1 MADEEADVEEADV
14 EVADVEVADVEVAD
28 VEVADVEVADV
39 EVADVEVAD
48 VEVALEQVEELD
60 ASSEEEDDEEE
71 VEPSLKYERSIK
83 SDLRDRIFPNTKI
96 SIISVHEKFIVLGDV
111 HGQVFLLDHS
121 GNIIRQIN
129 AHKGPVTCI
138 SIDST
143 GEYIASCSRHDPNV
157 IIKGLYKESS
167 ERDSSESFRAAVY
180 SVELGPDFATQ
191 GHYVVGTDRL
201 MFNEKG
207 FFGVK
212 RSVLHAGEGPIW
224 KVSWKKTFIAWA
236 NDMGVK
242 IFDTNSRKLITKIAR
257 DPKSPSPADYQCHLC
272 WYNGV
277 TLLVGWA
284 NTIKICQVRPRT
296 SADSQDLPPFY
307 VEVMNI
313 IYLDHYV
320 SGIGPQPDDKII
332 SLGYRAPENGQPVR
346 PCIRITGF
354 NGEELSLE
362 ELSIKGYETCGPND
376 YNMSVLTYDHFVYIC
391 APTDLV
397 LAKPRD
403 MDDKVEWLKDR
414 LRFDEALEVVRV
426 HENQL
431 RKHTFKSVGQKYLAH
446 LRSVGQFEKCAEA
459 CSSILQG
466 DGEAWQQEIMAFTN
480 CKKLTV
486 LCPYIPT
493 KTPVLKPWAYE
504 LALSSFLN
512 AHEFELFD
520 KFVRLWPPEIYG
532 QQAVINYLKK
542 MLSEIKLSPADNLS
556 LLKCLG
562 LLYEY
567 QEDFVNSLYLYIK
580 LSDPKAFA
588 LIARHNLFA
597 SLEGDDKILRLL
609 TLNEE
614 KAIDLYINNTDKI
627 PVSMVVEDL
636 KKRDK
641 KTKSSE
647 VARRT
652 KLLYK
657 YLDSLFQMDPEI
669 GFEHH
674 EDMIGL
680 YAEYD
685 TSPGKSR
692 LMRFLRESTSY
703 PIDKAYEIC
712 EKRRLYEAQVYL
724 LTQMGRPIQALVLL
738 VDEIGDITAAIEFC
752 KEQDDKELWDSLL
765 KKATKSKKSSYITGL
780 LQNIGT
786 HINPKDLIAQIPNGQ
801 KIDGLRDSLV
811 KILCDYKLQIHLN
824 EGCKRVF
831 VNDTVSL
838 SRKMRGLARRG
849 THVDEENNCQIC
861 KNMVISYRDS
871 SDVTVFFCG
880 HVFHNEPCLERSG
893 KNYCISCH
901 K

>member
-1 MADEEADVEEADV
+1 MSDTAEEVS
-14 EVADVEVADVEVAD
+14 
-28 VEVADVEVADV
+28 
-39 EVADVEVAD
+39 
-48 VEVALEQVEELD
+48 EQVEEPEAD
-60 ASSEEEDDEEE
+60 SSYYEEEDEEE

-83 SDLRDRIFPNTKI
+83 SDLRERIFPHTKI
-96 SIISVHEKFIVLGDV
+96 SIIAVHEKFIVLGDV
-111 HGQVFLLDHS
+111 NGQVFLLDHH

-129 AHKGPVTCI
+129 AHQGPVSCI

-143 GEYIASCSRHDPNV
+143 GEYIATCSRNDPNV
-157 IIKGLYKESS
+157 VIKGLYKESS
-167 ERDSSESFRAAVY
+167 EKDSSESFKTAVY
-180 SVELGPDFATQ
+180 SVELGPDFANQ

-201 MFNEKG
+201 IFNEKG

-212 RSVLHAGEGPIW
+212 RSIVHAGEGPIW
-224 KVSWKKTFIAWA
+224 KVSWKNSFIAWA

-242 IFDTNSRKLITKIAR
+242 IFDTNSRKLITKIQR
-257 DPKSPSPADYQCHLC
+257 DPKSPSPADYHCHLC
-272 WYNGV
+272 WYNDV

-284 NTIKICQVRPRT
+284 MTIKICQVRPRT
-296 SADSQDLPPFY
+296 SSDSPDLPPFY

-313 IYLDHYV
+313 IYLSHYV

-332 SLGYRAPENGQPVR
+332 SLGYQPPENGQQVR
-346 PCIRITGF
+346 PCIRITNF
-354 NGEELSLE
+354 NGDELSLE
-362 ELSIKGYETCGPND
+362 ELSIKGYESCGPND

-391 APTDLV
+391 APTDLII
-397 LAKPRD
+397 AKPRD
-403 MDDKVEWLKDR
+403 MDDKVDWLKDR

-426 HENQL
+426 HEREL

-446 LRSVGQFEKCAEA
+446 LRSVGQFERCAEL
-459 CSSILQG
+459 CSSILQ
-466 DGEAWQQEIMAFTN
+466 DDAEAWQQEIMAFTN

-493 KTPVLKPWAYE
+493 KSPVLKPWAYE
-504 LALSSFLN
+504 LALSSFLV
-512 AHEFELFD
+512 AHEFALFD
-520 KFVRLWPPEIYG
+520 KFVRNWPPEIYG

-542 MLSEIKLSPADNLS
+542 MLSEVKLGAQENRS

-588 LIARHNLFA
+588 LINRYNLFA

-627 PVSMVVEDL
+627 PVSTVVEDL
-636 KKRDK
+636 MKRDK
-641 KTKSSE
+641 KIKSS
-647 VARRT
+647 VRT
-652 KLLYK
+652 ELLYK
-657 YLDSLFQMDPEI
+657 YLDALFQMDPEI
-669 GFEHH
+669 GFEYH
-674 EDMIGL
+674 ENMIQL

-685 TSPGKSR
+685 TTKGKTK

-712 EKRRLYEAQVYL
+712 AKRKLYEQQVYL
-724 LTQMGRPIQALVLL
+724 LTQMGRPIQALSLL
-738 VDEIGDITAAIEFC
+738 VDEIKDITAAIEFC
-752 KEQDDKELWDSLL
+752 KEQDDKELWDNLL
-765 KKATKSKKSSYITGL
+765 RKATESNKSSYITGL

-786 HINPKDLIAQIPNGQ
+786 HINPKDLIARIPNGQ

-811 KILCDYKLQIHLN
+811 KILGDYKLQIHLN
-824 EGCKRVF
+824 EGYKRVF

-838 SRKMRGLARRG
+838 SRKMRALARKG
-849 THVDEENNCQIC
+849 THIDERNNCQKC
-861 KNMVISYRDS
+861 KNMVISDHDMK
-871 SDVTVFFCG
+871 DVTVFFCG
-880 HVFHNEPCLERSG
+880 HVFHNSPCLEELG

>member
-1 MADEEADVEEADV
+1 MCDDETAEQIEETED
-14 EVADVEVADVEVAD
+14 
-28 VEVADVEVADV
+28 
-39 EVADVEVAD
+39 
-48 VEVALEQVEELD
+48 
-60 ASSEEEDDEEE
+60 SSGDDDEEE

-83 SDLRDRIFPNTKI
+83 ADLRDRIFPHTLI
-96 SIISVHEKFIVLGDV
+96 SIVSVHEKFIVLGDV
-111 HGQVFLLDHS
+111 NGQVFLLDHS

-138 SIDST
+138 SIDPT
-143 GEYIASCSRHDPNV
+143 GEFIATSSRSDPNV

-167 ERDSSESFRAAVY
+167 ERDSSEIFKTPVY
-180 SVELGPDFATQ
+180 SVELGPDFAVQ
-191 GHYVVGTDRL
+191 GNYVVGTDRI

-212 RSVLHAGEGPIW
+212 RTIIHAGEGPIW
-224 KVSWKKTFIAWA
+224 TISWKNTFIAWA

-257 DPKSPSPADYQCHLC
+257 DPKSPSPADYHCHLC
-272 WYNGV
+272 WYSAV

-296 SADSQDLPPFY
+296 SSDSPDLPPFY

-320 SGIGPQPDDKII
+320 SGIGAQPDDKII
-332 SLGYRAPENGQPVR
+332 SLGYRPPENEKRVR
-346 PCIRITGF
+346 PCVRITNF
-354 NGEELSLE
+354 NGAELSLE
-362 ELSIKGYETCGPND
+362 ELSINGFETSGPND
-376 YNMSVLTYDHFVYIC
+376 YNMSVLSIDHFVYIC
-391 APTDLV
+391 APNDLV

-403 MDDKVEWLKDR
+403 MDDRVDWLKDR
-414 LRFDEALEVVRV
+414 LRFDEALEVVRT
-426 HENQL
+426 HDSQL
-431 RKHTFKSVGQKYLAH
+431 RKHTFKSVGQKYLDH
-446 LRSVGQFEKCAEA
+446 LRSIGQFEKCAEICA
-459 CSSILQG
+459 TILQG
-466 DGEAWQQEIMAFTN
+466 DAEAWQQEIMAFTN

-486 LCPYIPT
+486 LCPHIPT
-493 KTPVLKPWAYE
+493 QNPILKPWAYE
-504 LALSSFLN
+504 LALSSFLT
-512 AHEFELFD
+512 AHEFEQFNWY
-520 KFVRLWPPEIYG
+520 VRNWPPDIYG

-542 MLSEIKLSPADNLS
+542 MLLEIKLSGADNVA

-580 LSDPKAFA
+580 LSDPKAFE
-588 LIARHNLFA
+588 LIGRYNLFA

-614 KAIDLYINNTDKI
+614 KAIELYINNTDKI
-627 PVSMVVEDL
+627 TVSMVVEDL

-641 KTKSSE
+641 KTKTSE
-647 VARRT
+647 IARRT
-652 KLLYK
+652 KLLYR
-657 YLDSLFQMDPEI
+657 YLDSLFQLDPEI
-669 GFEHH
+669 GLQYH
-674 EDMIGL
+674 EDMIAL

-685 TSPGKSR
+685 TTPDKSK
-692 LMRFLRESTSY
+692 LMRFLKESTSY
-703 PIDKAYEIC
+703 PMYSAYEIC
-712 EKRRLYEAQVYL
+712 EKRKLYEAQVYL
-724 LTQMGRPIQALVLL
+724 LTQMGRPIQALSLL
-738 VDEIGDITAAIEFC
+738 VDEIGDISAAIEFC
-752 KEQDDKELWDSLL
+752 KEQDDNELWESLL
-765 KKATKSKKSSYITGL
+765 TKATVSKKSSYITGL

-786 HINPKDLIAQIPNGQ
+786 HINPKDLIARIPNGQ

-838 SRKMRGLARRG
+838 SRKMRGMARKG
-849 THVDEENNCQIC
+849 VHIDEESNCQIC
-861 KNMVISYRDS
+861 KNMVISERDY

-901 K
+901 E

>member
-1 MADEEADVEEADV
+1 MADV
-14 EVADVEVADVEVAD
+14 EVGTQ
-28 VEVADVEVADV
+28 
-39 EVADVEVAD
+39 
-48 VEVALEQVEELD
+48 QVEDPEF
-60 ASSEEEDDEEE
+60 SSEEEDEEE

-83 SDLRDRIFPNTKI
+83 SDLKDRIFPNTKI
-96 SIISVHEKFIVLGDV
+96 SIVSVHEKFIVLGDIN
-111 HGQVFLLDHS
+111 GQVFLLDHS

-143 GEYIASCSRHDPNV
+143 GEYIATCSRHDPNV

-167 ERDSSESFRAAVY
+167 ERDSSESFRAPVY

-212 RSVLHAGEGPIW
+212 RSILHAGEGPIW
-224 KVSWKKTFIAWA
+224 KVSWKNSFIAWA

-242 IFDTNSRKLITKIAR
+242 IFDTHSRKLITKIAR
-257 DPKSPSPADYQCHLC
+257 DPKSPSPADFHCHLC
-272 WYNGV
+272 WYSDF

-313 IYLDHYV
+313 IYLDHYI
-320 SGIGPQPDDKII
+320 SGIGPQPGDKII
-332 SLGYRAPENGQPVR
+332 SLGYRPPQNGKPVR

-362 ELSIKGYETCGPND
+362 ELSIKGYESCGSND

-391 APTDLV
+391 APNDLV

-403 MDDKVEWLKDR
+403 MDDKVGWLKER
-414 LRFDEALEVVRV
+414 LRFEEALEVVRQ

-431 RKHTFKSVGQKYLAH
+431 RRHTFKSVGQKYLAH
-446 LRSVGQFEKCAEA
+446 LRSVGQFEKCAEM
-459 CSSILQG
+459 CGSILLN
-466 DGEAWQQEIMAFTN
+466 DAEAWQQEIMAFTN

-493 KTPVLKPWAYE
+493 KSPVLKSWAYE
-504 LALSSFLN
+504 LALSSFLS
-512 AHEFELFD
+512 AHEFDLFD
-520 KFVRLWPPEIYG
+520 KFVRQWPPEIYG

-567 QEDFVNSLYLYIK
+567 QEDYVNSLYLYIK

-588 LIARHNLFA
+588 LIDRYNLFA

-627 PVSMVVEDL
+627 PVSMVVNDL
-636 KKRDK
+636 KKNKDNKDK
-641 KTKSSE
+641 KLKSAE
-647 VARRT
+647 IERRT

-657 YLDSLFQMDPEI
+657 YLDSLFQLDPEI
-669 GFEHH
+669 GFEYH

-680 YAEYD
+680 YAEHD
-685 TSPGKSR
+685 TSPGKSK

-712 EKRRLYEAQVYL
+712 AKRKFYEAQVYL
-724 LTQMGRPIQALVLL
+724 LTQMGRPIQALSLL

-765 KKATKSKKSSYITGL
+765 RKATESNKSSYITGL

-786 HINPKDLIAQIPNGQ
+786 HINPKDLIARIPNGQ

-838 SRKMRGLARRG
+838 SKKMRALARRG
-849 THVDEENNCQIC
+849 VHIDEENNCQIC
-861 KNMVISYRDS
+861 KNMVISDRDS

-880 HVFHNEPCLERSG
+880 HVFHNEPCLERLG